1 MQSIRSDD
9 VKHSQDEQSPV
20 ASELAPAGP
29 RSGPSSPDRGGLLR
43 SPSGASSLATGSVS
57 RFQRGFTLIEI
68 MVVVVI
74 IGVLGAIVVPQF
86 MSRPDQAKVTAA
98 RIDIQAIATALEM
111 YRLDNAHYPSTQ
123 QGLEALV
130 KRPSG
135 LPVARGWNPQGYLKS
150 MPVDPWNTPYQYL
163 NPGVRSVDGT
173 YDLYSL
179 GADGVAGG
187 EGFAAEIG
195 NWGH

>member
-1 MQSIRSDD
+1 MN
-9 VKHSQDEQSPV
+9 
-20 ASELAPAGP
+20 PA
-29 RSGPSSPDRGGLLR
+29 RNTTLRG
-43 SPSGASSLATGSVS
+43 
-57 RFQRGFTLIEI
+57 QRGFTLIEI

-98 RIDIQAIATALEM
+98 RTDILAISTSLEM
-111 YRLDNAHYPSTQ
+111 YRLDNFNYPSTQ

-135 LPVARGWNPQGYLKS
+135 TPVPRNWSPQGYLKGL
-150 MPVDPWNTPYQYL
+150 PVDPWGTPYQYL
-163 NPGVRSVDGT
+163 NPGVNSADGS

-179 GADGVAGG
+179 GADGVSGG
-187 EGFAAEIG
+187 EGHAADIG
-195 NWGH
+195 NWGD